1 MSEHDGIWE
10 LVQAGFKQARL
21 DLINLRMENRELR
34 ADKDSA
40 LNIATQALA
49 RAEKAEAA
57 IDRVRALC
65 GREGL
70 DPTDGTLDAWAVSV
84 LRALDG
90 AE

>member
-65 GREGL
+65 GE
-70 DPTDGTLDAWAVSV
+70 DVCSESTCFPCKI